1 LNNSEEELA
10 AEAGGAAWRASGD
23 GRAQSHALRRK
34 LGLRDLVPMQILLV
48 VGITWAGTAAKQGGT
63 HIWFWLAAILTM
75 FVPLAAVVG
84 WCAKVWPLEGGVYQ
98 WTKFA
103 LGPFAGFMSAWNFG
117 LWALLA
123 VSNVGIMTATSLSYG
138 LGTRAA
144 WMEDNHT
151 LILGLTVGLFLV
163 ILLVNLPG
171 FGIGRWVSHFGT
183 LVTVMVTLLLM
194 GLLFFHPHASALHPH
209 MNPQRP
215 FSLAMPVLTLFSVN
229 ILTKIAFN
237 ALTGLEQVA
246 VFAGETRDA
255 GRTIMLS
262 AWIAAPAIAV
272 IYILMSGAMLAYI
285 PAAKVDLTGPI
296 PQVLA
301 AAFGGGAAGGGV
313 DWGLVLGRATILALG
328 VALVAQYTVMVAET
342 SRLPMVTGWDG
353 MVPAWFTR
361 LDPRWKTPT
370 RSIAAIVLVAIGVGV
385 LATYGTG
392 AQEAFQLIN
401 SAGNIFYGVYY
412 LMMFAIPLVVGG
424 RFAVRAGGWLK
435 LGAVSGLGVTL
446 VAMGFNLLPIVDV
459 ASKWA
464 FAGKVAAV
472 SLALNLVGAA
482 IYRRGTRQRTE
493 RELKESV
500 G

>member
-1 LNNSEEELA
+1 
-10 AEAGGAAWRASGD
+10 
-23 GRAQSHALRRK
+23 
-34 LGLRDLVPMQILLV
+34 M
-48 VGITWAGTAAKQGGT
+48 
-63 HIWFWLAAILTM
+63 
-75 FVPLAAVVG
+75 
-84 WCAKVWPLEGGVYQ
+84 
-98 WTKFA
+98 
-103 LGPFAGFMSAWNFG
+103 
-117 LWALLA
+117 
-123 VSNVGIMTATSLSYG
+123 
-138 LGTRAA
+138 
-144 WMEDNHT
+144 
-151 LILGLTVGLFLV
+151 
-163 ILLVNLPG
+163 
-171 FGIGRWVSHFGT
+171 
-183 LVTVMVTLLLM
+183 VTVMVTLLLM
-194 GLLFFHPHASALHPH
+194 GLLFVHPHASALHPH
-209 MNPQRP
+209 VNPQRP
-215 FSLAMPVLTLFSVN
+215 FSLGLPVLTLFSVN

-262 AWIAAPAIAV
+262 AWIAAPVIAA

-301 AAFGGGAAGGGV
+301 AAFGGGAAGGGGAFSGGV
-313 DWGLVLGRATILALG
+313 DWGLALGRATILALG

>member
-1 LNNSEEELA
+1 MA
-10 AEAGGAAWRASGD
+10 AEAGGGASGRDSGD
-23 GRAQSHALRRK
+23 GQAQSHALRRK

-63 HIWFWLAAILTM
+63 HIWFWLAGILTM

-84 WCAKVWPLEGGVYQ
+84 WCARVWPLEGGVYQ

-144 WMEDNHT
+144 WMEDNHS
-151 LILGLTVGLFLV
+151 LILGLTVGLFLL

-183 LVTVMVTLLLM
+183 MVTVMVTLLLM

-209 MNPQRP
+209 VNPQRP
-215 FSLAMPVLTLFSVN
+215 FSLGLPVLTLFSVN

-262 AWIAAPAIAV
+262 AWIAAPVIAA

-301 AAFGGGAAGGGV
+301 AAFGGGAAGGGGAFSGGV
-313 DWGLVLGRATILALG
+313 DWGLALGRATILALG

-401 SAGNIFYGVYY
+401 SVGNIFYGVYY

-435 LGAVSGLGVTL
+435 LGAVSGLAVTA

-464 FAGKVAAV
+464 FAGKVAGV
-472 SLALNLVGAA
+472 SLALNLVGVA
-482 IYRRGTRQRTE
+482 IYRRGTRQRSE
-493 RELKESV
+493 RELEQRR
-500 G
+500 

>member
-1 LNNSEEELA
+1 MNDSAEELA
-10 AEAGGAAWRASGD
+10 AEAGGAAGQAS
-23 GRAQSHALRRK
+23 SHALRRT

-48 VGITWAGTAAKQGGT
+48 VGIAWAGLAARQGGT
-63 HIWFWLAAILTM
+63 HIWFWLAAIVTL
-75 FVPLAAVVG
+75 FVPLAGVVG

-123 VSNVGIMTATSLSYG
+123 VSNVGILTATSLSYG
-138 LGTRAA
+138 LGPRAA
-144 WMEDNHT
+144 WMEENRG
-151 LILGLTVGLFLV
+151 LILGLSVGLFLL

-183 LVTVMVTLLLM
+183 AVTVLVTLLLM
-194 GLLFFHPHASALHPH
+194 GLLFIHPHASALHRH
-209 MNPQRP
+209 VNPQRP

-229 ILTKIAFN
+229 LFTKIAFN

-255 GRTIMLS
+255 GRTILRS
-262 AWIAAPAIAV
+262 AWIAAPVIAV
-272 IYILMSGAMLAYI
+272 IYILMTGSMLAYI

-296 PQVLA
+296 PQLLA
-301 AAFGGGAAGGGV
+301 VAFGGGTAGGGTN
-313 DWGLVLGRATILALG
+313 WGLMLGRGTILVLGL
-328 VALVAQYTVMVAET
+328 ALVAQYTVLVAET

-353 MVPAWFTR
+353 IVPAWFTR

-370 RSIAAIVLVAIGVGV
+370 RSIAAIVVVAIGMGV

-392 AQEAFQLIN
+392 AQEAFQLI
-401 SAGNIFYGVYY
+401 SSVGNIFYGIYY
-412 LMMFAIPLVVGG
+412 LMMFAIPLVVGD
-424 RFAVRAGGWLK
+424 RFGARAGSWLK
-435 LGAVSGLGVTL
+435 LAAVSGLGVTL
-446 VAMGFNLLPIVDV
+446 LAMGFNLLPIVNV
-459 ASKWA
+459 ANKLIFGA
-464 FAGKVAAV
+464 KVAGT
-472 SLALNLVGAA
+472 SLLLNLLGMA
-482 IYRRGTRQRTE
+482 IYWNSTRQRTE
-493 RELKESV
+493 RELKESA

>member
-1 LNNSEEELA
+1 MA
-10 AEAGGAAWRASGD
+10 AEGVGQATGD
-23 GRAQSHALRRK
+23 EQGQSHALRRK

-84 WCAKVWPLEGGVYQ
+84 WCARVWPLEGGVYQ

-144 WMEDNHT
+144 WMEDNHS
-151 LILGLTVGLFLV
+151 LILGLTVGLFLL

-183 LVTVMVTLLLM
+183 MVTVMVTLLLM

-209 MNPQRP
+209 VNPQRP
-215 FSLAMPVLTLFSVN
+215 FSLGLPVLTLFSVN

-262 AWIAAPAIAV
+262 AWIAAPVIAA

-301 AAFGGGAAGGGV
+301 AAFGGGAAGGGGAFSGGV
-313 DWGLVLGRATILALG
+313 DWGLALGRATILALG

-401 SAGNIFYGVYY
+401 SVGNIFYGVYY

-435 LGAVSGLGVTL
+435 LGAVSGLAVTA

-464 FAGKVAAV
+464 FAGKVAGV
-472 SLALNLVGAA
+472 SLALNLVGVA
-482 IYRRGTRQRTE
+482 IYRRGTRQRSE
-493 RELKESV
+493 RELEQRR
-500 G
+500 